1 MILQIGGVGNLIV
14 GITAAAAVGS
24 SNNAQIRD
32 GKFDFRYQWHYIE
45 LSVTAWR
52 NLRKERYKHYSS

>member
-32 GKFDFRYQWHYIE
+32 GKFDFRYQ
-45 LSVTAWR
+45 
-52 NLRKERYKHYSS
+52 